1 MFLLEFLNLL
11 LIECGN
17 NNGFFSLSISYDP
30 GHNSEFL
37 NSKRLNDF
45 LGKILHLISKN
56 KILFIGHNLF
66 FLILFFDSYLLL
78 KNPLQMNFK
87 LFNIKIFF

>member
-66 FLILFFDSYLLL
+66 FLILFFDSYL
-78 KNPLQMNFK
+78 F
-87 LFNIKIFF
+87 IKKSTSNEFQTF